1 MINAYPIADPHVRD
15 SIPETLPH
23 QVGPTTTPKMTTSTH
38 DKPVDSWDTPDAMLQ
53 NKIINAWVSMR
64 ETPLSLLLRDPP
76 GLCRCRT
83 KKVSHQIS
91 WTSQA
96 KFGPSRQKY
105 TKREETRFRVIEQES
120 KKKKDLP
127 AE

>member
-15 SIPETLPH
+15 SIPETRPH

-64 ETPLSLLLRDPP
+64 ETPSLF
-76 GLCRCRT
+76 
-83 KKVSHQIS
+83 SS
-91 WTSQA
+91 
-96 KFGPSRQKY
+96 
-105 TKREETRFRVIEQES
+105 ETRQGCADAEQ
-120 KKKKDLP
+120 KKLAIKSLGPLKRNSARLVKSIQNERKP
-127 AE
+127 GFVS